1 MNKIIDIDGSFY
13 EENYG
18 VSLLCGKLLAAAGF
32 DREKAEDL
40 LSADNN
46 LKTSQSECVRKC
58 AAYLMEAKKN
68 GTKVFI
74 GGDYDADGICSTAIM
89 KDILD
94 RLQIPCGYYIPN
106 RFSEGYGL
114 KPETVDMVC
123 EKGYGLIITVDNGV
137 SAKEA
142 LARCRQLGLP
152 VIVTDHHRIEW
163 EVDADLV
170 VHPDFM
176 EDDFAYLCG
185 AGVVLQVSRTLFGD
199 VPLHTA
205 LAAVAHVGDVMPL
218 YRQTRRI
225 VARGMELINQDVLP
239 AVSALLYKGGPA
251 NARTLAF
258 QIVPK
263 LNSVGRMNDLSNV
276 NTLVPYLLL
285 KDQDQIMRY
294 AVQLENVNNARKDL
308 STVMTKQCE
317 EMMDDSPMPVLYSP
331 QFSEGICGLA
341 AGRLAASC
349 RRPVLVLSGSG
360 DVIKGSGR
368 SVPGFDLF
376 EFLSDFTELTSF
388 GGHEQAVGLS
398 LAAADLE
405 SFKAHVR
412 EKMEA
417 SGYEYME
424 EEFTAVRIPSD
435 SVTIENI
442 TSLEKLQPLPRE
454 LAEIMFAVDDLVL
467 RDTFRSAKVT
477 RYRFLN
483 QSGGFDGILFAPRP
497 EDSPEPSWIIGRLSL
512 NRWKSAVIPQVEI
525 VDLG

>member
-1 MNKIIDIDGSFY
+1 MNKIIDVDGSFY
-13 EENYG
+13 EVNYHAAP
-18 VSLLCGKLLAAAGF
+18 LCAKLLAAAGF
-32 DREKAEDL
+32 DREKTEDL
-40 LSADNN
+40 LSADNS
-46 LKTSQSECVRKC
+46 LMTSRSECVRRC
-58 AAYLMEAKKN
+58 VELLMEAKKN

-114 KPETVDMVC
+114 RSETVEMVKG
-123 EKGYGLIITVDNGV
+123 KGYGLIVTVDNGV
-137 SAKEA
+137 SAREA
-142 LARCRQLGLP
+142 LAKCRELCLP
-152 VIVTDHHRIEW
+152 VIVTDHHRIEG
-163 EVDADLV
+163 EVDCDLL
-170 VHPDFM
+170 VHPDLM
-176 EDDFAYLCG
+176 EEDFAYLCG
-185 AGVVLQVSRTLFGD
+185 AGVVLQISRTLFGD

-239 AVSALLYKGGPA
+239 PVSALLSKGGSA
-251 NARTLAF
+251 NIRTLAF

-276 NTLVPYLLL
+276 NTLVPYLLM
-285 KDQDQIMRY
+285 KDQDQIMRF
-294 AVQLENVNNARKDL
+294 ALQLENVNNARKDL
-308 STVMTKQCE
+308 STVMTKKCE
-317 EMMDDSPMPVLYSP
+317 EMIDDSPLPVLYSP
-331 QFSEGICGLA
+331 EFSEGICGLA
-341 AGRLAASC
+341 AGRLAAAC

-360 DVIKGSGR
+360 DTVKGSGR

-376 EFLSDFTELTSF
+376 EFFSDFEELTSF

-398 LAAADLE
+398 LAASDLE
-405 SFKAHVR
+405 RFRAHVR
-412 EKMEA
+412 QKMDET
-417 SGYEYME
+417 GYIYRE
-424 EEFTAVRIPSD
+424 EEITAIRIPSD

-442 TSLEKLQPLPRE
+442 TSLEQLQPLPRE
-454 LAEIMFAVDDLVL
+454 LSDILFAVDDLVL
-467 RDTFRSAKVT
+467 RDTFRTAKVT

-497 EDSPEPSWIIGRLSL
+497 ESEPEPSRIIGRLSL

-525 VDLG
+525 VDLK